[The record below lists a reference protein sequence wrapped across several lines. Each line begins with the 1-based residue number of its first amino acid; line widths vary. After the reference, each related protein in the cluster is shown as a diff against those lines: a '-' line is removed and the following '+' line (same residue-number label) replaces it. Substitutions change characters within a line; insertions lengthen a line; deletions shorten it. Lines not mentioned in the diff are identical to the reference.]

1 MFHVLINN
9 TQHSTALKANG
20 LIIPSSV
27 HYESW
32 RLVNERVMSFQ
43 LTTLFVN

>member
-20 LIIPSSV
+20 G
-27 HYESW
+27 
-32 RLVNERVMSFQ
+32 R
-43 LTTLFVN
+43 